1 MAIALVWLSG
11 REPMVI
17 ALVRLSAGN
26 AICVMGSNFLE
37 TDQSLQ
43 AWLAGFLVLVSQ
55 IQDLHPLVEHF
66 WHHHSGFPPSNNLV
80 KPMVVGGPGLWNAM
94 GLPYWSTPPWWAS
107 SSWLPSTWP
116 MVA

>member
-1 MAIALVWLSG
+1 
-11 REPMVI
+11 MVI
-17 ALVRLSAGN
+17 DLVQPSAGN

-66 WHHHSGFPPSNNLV
+66 WHHHSGFPPSTNLV
-80 KPMVVGGPGLWNAM
+80 KSMVVGGPGLWNAM
-94 GLPYWSTPPWWAS
+94 GLPYWQLLGGLLHLGSPALGPWWLDR
-107 SSWLPSTWP
+107 SWRL
-116 MVA
+116 